1 MPKRPYINATKKS
14 KPLFTQQQ
22 VISVQD
28 IHFYYST
35 HTHGSYILSTH
46 RFQSRKI
53 GFLVP
58 LLGATR
64 ADFFVVVV
72 LFLWKVPS
80 FSMSHKVIELGL
92 QGRSHLVRL
101 WAAAAFFLVGV
112 FRRLVSRF
120 LRHLLLLVIVL
131 LLLVFLGFIVLT
143 FVSPTE
149 ITKDYLEREV

>member
-64 ADFFVVVV
+64 ADFF
-72 LFLWKVPS
+72 
-80 FSMSHKVIELGL
+80 
-92 QGRSHLVRL
+92 
-101 WAAAAFFLVGV
+101 
-112 FRRLVSRF
+112 
-120 LRHLLLLVIVL
+120 LLLLSFSCEKSLHFQCHIKSLSSASKAAAISSASEL
-131 LLLVFLGFIVLT
+131 LPP
-143 FVSPTE
+143 SSS
-149 ITKDYLEREV
+149 LESFEDSSADSSATSFFSSSSSSSSSSLASSCLRLCPLQR